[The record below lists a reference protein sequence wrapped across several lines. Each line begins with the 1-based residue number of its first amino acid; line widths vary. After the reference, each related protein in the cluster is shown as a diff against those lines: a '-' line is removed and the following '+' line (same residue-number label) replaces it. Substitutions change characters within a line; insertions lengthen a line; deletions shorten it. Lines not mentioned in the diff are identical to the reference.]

1 MQYEGMSKTSRN
13 RSGVPSDASLPGLSD
28 EELDTE
34 AARVSARL
42 RMPLSPIVS
51 KLLLK
56 KRHAIESEQ
65 ARRNN

>member
-1 MQYEGMSKTSRN
+1 VQYEGMSKTPRN
-13 RSGVPSDASLPGLSD
+13 RSGVPSEANLPDLSNA
-28 EELDTE
+28 ELERE

-42 RMPLSPIVS
+42 GTPLWSMVS

-65 ARRNN
+65 ARRKT

>member
-1 MQYEGMSKTSRN
+1 MHYEGMSKTPRN
-13 RSGVPSDASLPGLSD
+13 RSGVPLEANLPDLSDA
-28 EELDTE
+28 ELETE

-42 RMPLSPIVS
+42 RAPMSSIVS

-65 ARRNN
+65 ARRKT